1 MTNMGLVVIRKAQ
14 VDDEQAVMKIHQAAV
29 EASCKE
35 YYRPEQIQAWAV
47 PRGLPPFA
55 QILKKTI
62 FLLAEYDGE
71 VVGFSHMDPKKG
83 VIVTL
88 FVSPSQMARGI
99 GSKLLHE
106 IESIARS
113 WGLTSVSLDS
123 TLNAV
128 RFYEYRGYRCEAE
141 VIHTEPDGT
150 PIECVRM
157 SKAL

>member
-83 VIVTL
+83 GC
-88 FVSPSQMARGI
+88 PSICVNGLPLI
-99 GSKLLHE
+99 GPASGPRR
-106 IESIARS
+106 ES
-113 WGLTSVSLDS
+113 
-123 TLNAV
+123 
-128 RFYEYRGYRCEAE
+128 
-141 VIHTEPDGT
+141 
-150 PIECVRM
+150 
-157 SKAL
+157 